1 MRNVKIS
8 MTNAIIIGY
17 PFREYFSWLC
27 SFKVWNA
34 AINEWHTYT
43 HTIIIRMKWL
53 NRNFLVASQRIFHQI
68 CMLYQWWSIYQ
79 FYACEYKTKLFDA
92 MRNEAHSP
100 CSVSF
105 SLSPSLRCWVKV
117 AINLSS
123 EKVKTNIQGIK
134 WICEE
139 IMCATIPNWRLASQ

>member
-17 PFREYFSWLC
+17 PFREYFYWLC

-43 HTIIIRMKWL
+43 HTVIIRMKWL
-53 NRNFLVASQRIFHQI
+53 NRNFLVASQRILHQI
-68 CMLYQWWSIYQ
+68 VCYTKE
-79 FYACEYKTKLFDA
+79 FYACEYKTKLFNA
-92 MRNEAHSP
+92 MRNEAPSP
-100 CSVSF
+100 SSVSF
-105 SLSPSLRCWVKV
+105 SLSRSLRCWAKV

-123 EKVKTNIQGIK
+123 EKVKRNIEGIK

-139 IMCATIPNWRLASQ
+139 IMCATIPNWRLSS